1 MTNKYYKISKLSE
14 DTKEEIVKSKI
25 NWMRFLETAGH
36 FYKYS
41 FEDQV
46 LIYAQRPDA
55 TACASVEIWNTKMN
69 CWINKGAKGIALID
83 ADAVRP
89 KLKYVFDISD
99 VHKAERIGRFPVL
112 WEMKSEFEEIVLD
125 SLKTTYEI
133 KNNENSFSEYIK
145 EIADQIVQECGE
157 GAIQQEIGRAHV

>member
-1 MTNKYYKISKLSE
+1 
-14 DTKEEIVKSKI
+14 
-25 NWMRFLETAGH
+25 
-36 FYKYS
+36 
-41 FEDQV
+41 
-46 LIYAQRPDA
+46 
-55 TACASVEIWNTKMN
+55 MN

-83 ADAVRP
+83 SVAEKP

-112 WEMKSEFEEIVLD
+112 WEMKPEFEKMVLD

-133 KNNENSFSEYIK
+133 KNSENSFLEYIK

-157 GAIQQEIGRAHV
+157 GAIQQVQHFLANSFLEKLDESNLSILSLIHI